1 MNNESMLK
9 IAICDDE
16 QPIRDYLKKLTE
28 KCTDAQVHVFA
39 NGEELLSDP
48 TVYDIILLD
57 ISLNRKPDSGKPNG
71 MEVAKKIRETS
82 DVIIIFVT
90 ALKEYVFEGYD
101 VGAFHYLLKPVDE
114 QKFMEVM
121 DKAISQ
127 IKKEKNTQPLI
138 IRMDGNY
145 IKIPVNN
152 IIYAENEARKIVLHT
167 KNMKEETY
175 SFYEKMEVLEQKLG
189 DRFFRS
195 HRGFLV
201 NLQEVVRYDNA
212 NIELKNGDRVFLAK
226 QKYNDFV
233 TAYMNYLRKA

>member
-1 MNNESMLK
+1 MLK

-127 IKKEKNTQPLI
+127 IKRKRIRSRSLSEWMAITLRYRSTILFMRKMKREKSFCT
-138 IRMDGNY
+138 
-145 IKIPVNN
+145 
-152 IIYAENEARKIVLHT
+152 RKT
-167 KNMKEETY
+167 
-175 SFYEKMEVLEQKLG
+175 
-189 DRFFRS
+189 
-195 HRGFLV
+195 
-201 NLQEVVRYDNA
+201 
-212 NIELKNGDRVFLAK
+212 
-226 QKYNDFV
+226 
-233 TAYMNYLRKA
+233 

>member
-1 MNNESMLK
+1 MLK

-138 IRMDGNY
+138 IRMDGN
-145 IKIPVNN
+145 
-152 IIYAENEARKIVLHT
+152 VL
-167 KNMKEETY
+167 
-175 SFYEKMEVLEQKLG
+175 FC
-189 DRFFRS
+189 FF
-195 HRGFLV
+195 F
-201 NLQEVVRYDNA
+201 
-212 NIELKNGDRVFLAK
+212 
-226 QKYNDFV
+226 
-233 TAYMNYLRKA
+233 

>member
-1 MNNESMLK
+1 MLK

-101 VGAFHYLLKPVDE
+101 VGAFHYLLKPIDE
-114 QKFMEVM
+114 QKFTEVM
-121 DKAISQ
+121 DRAICQ
-127 IKKEKNTQPLI
+127 IRSKKNVEPLVI
-138 IRMDGNY
+138 KVGGNY
-145 IKIPVNN
+145 VRIPVDD
-152 IIYAENEARKIVLHT
+152 ILYAENQARKIMLHT
-167 KNMKEETY
+167 KSKKEPY
-175 SFYEKMEVLEQKLG
+175 CFYEKMEVLEQKLG

-201 NLQEVVRYDNA
+201 NLQEVARYDNS
-212 NIELKNGDRVFLAK
+212 NIELKNGENVFLAK

-233 TAYMNYLRKA
+233 TAYMKYLRKV

>member
-121 DKAISQ
+121 DRRSVRSKRKRIHSRSLSEWMAITLRYRST
-127 IKKEKNTQPLI
+127 ILFMRKMKREKSFCT
-138 IRMDGNY
+138 
-145 IKIPVNN
+145 
-152 IIYAENEARKIVLHT
+152 RKT
-167 KNMKEETY
+167 
-175 SFYEKMEVLEQKLG
+175 
-189 DRFFRS
+189 
-195 HRGFLV
+195 
-201 NLQEVVRYDNA
+201 
-212 NIELKNGDRVFLAK
+212 
-226 QKYNDFV
+226 
-233 TAYMNYLRKA
+233 

>member
-28 KCTDAQVHVFA
+28 KCTDAQVNVFA

-127 IKKEKNTQPLI
+127 IKRKRIRSRSLSEWMAITLRYRSTILFMRKMKREKSFCT
-138 IRMDGNY
+138 
-145 IKIPVNN
+145 
-152 IIYAENEARKIVLHT
+152 RKT
-167 KNMKEETY
+167 
-175 SFYEKMEVLEQKLG
+175 
-189 DRFFRS
+189 
-195 HRGFLV
+195 
-201 NLQEVVRYDNA
+201 
-212 NIELKNGDRVFLAK
+212 
-226 QKYNDFV
+226 
-233 TAYMNYLRKA
+233 

>member
-71 MEVAKKIRETS
+71 MEVAKKIRETF

-90 ALKEYVFEGYD
+90 ALKEYVFEGYE
-101 VGAFHYLLKPVDE
+101 VQAVRYLLKPM
-114 QKFMEVM
+114 Q
-121 DKAISQ
+121 Q
-127 IKKEKNTQPLI
+127 EKVFELL
-138 IRMDGNY
+138 DL
-145 IKIPVNN
+145 
-152 IIYAENEARKIVLHT
+152 AR
-167 KNMKEETY
+167 
-175 SFYEKMEVLEQKLG
+175 Q
-189 DRFFRS
+189 
-195 HRGFLV
+195 
-201 NLQEVVRYDNA
+201 NLQEQPSLILNCADEKKKLYLSQIA
-212 NIELKNGDRVFLAK
+212 AIEAQGHYLIFHTTTGQLQQKASLSSLAGHLGDSFVMSHRSFYVNLAHLLRISRTECTLDTGLTVPVSRGAYKNLNEQFIL
-226 QKYNDFV
+226 Y
-233 TAYMNYLRKA
+233 YRKEMLE

>member
-127 IKKEKNTQPLI
+127 IKRKRIHSRSLSEWMAITLRYRSTILFMRKMKREKSFCT
-138 IRMDGNY
+138 
-145 IKIPVNN
+145 
-152 IIYAENEARKIVLHT
+152 RKT
-167 KNMKEETY
+167 
-175 SFYEKMEVLEQKLG
+175 
-189 DRFFRS
+189 
-195 HRGFLV
+195 
-201 NLQEVVRYDNA
+201 
-212 NIELKNGDRVFLAK
+212 
-226 QKYNDFV
+226 
-233 TAYMNYLRKA
+233 

>member
-127 IKKEKNTQPLI
+127 IKKEKNTPSRSLSEWMAI
-138 IRMDGNY
+138 TLRYRSTILFM
-145 IKIPVNN
+145 
-152 IIYAENEARKIVLHT
+152 RK
-167 KNMKEETY
+167 MKREK
-175 SFYEKMEVLEQKLG
+175 SFC
-189 DRFFRS
+189 
-195 HRGFLV
+195 
-201 NLQEVVRYDNA
+201 
-212 NIELKNGDRVFLAK
+212 
-226 QKYNDFV
+226 
-233 TAYMNYLRKA
+233 TRKT

>member
-1 MNNESMLK
+1 MLK

-114 QKFMEVM
+114 QKWMAITLRYRSTILFMRKM
-121 DKAISQ
+121 KR
-127 IKKEKNTQPLI
+127 EKSFCT
-138 IRMDGNY
+138 
-145 IKIPVNN
+145 
-152 IIYAENEARKIVLHT
+152 RKT
-167 KNMKEETY
+167 
-175 SFYEKMEVLEQKLG
+175 
-189 DRFFRS
+189 
-195 HRGFLV
+195 
-201 NLQEVVRYDNA
+201 
-212 NIELKNGDRVFLAK
+212 
-226 QKYNDFV
+226 
-233 TAYMNYLRKA
+233 

>member
-1 MNNESMLK
+1 MNNDNMLK

-28 KCTDAQVHVFA
+28 KCTDAQVYVFA
-39 NGEELLSDP
+39 HGEELLSDP
-48 TVYDIILLD
+48 TAYDIILLD
-57 ISLNRKPDSGKPNG
+57 ISLNQKPDSGKRNG

-127 IKKEKNTQPLI
+127 IRKEKNAQPLI

-189 DRFFRS
+189 DDFFRS

-212 NIELKNGDRVFLAK
+212 NIELKNGDKVFLAK

>member
-1 MNNESMLK
+1 MLK

-101 VGAFHYLLKPVDE
+101 VGAFHGSHGQGDQSD
-114 QKFMEVM
+114 QKG
-121 DKAISQ
+121 
-127 IKKEKNTQPLI
+127 KE
-138 IRMDGNY
+138 
-145 IKIPVNN
+145 
-152 IIYAENEARKIVLHT
+152 YAAAHYPNGWQLH
-167 KNMKEETY
+167 
-175 SFYEKMEVLEQKLG
+175 
-189 DRFFRS
+189 
-195 HRGFLV
+195 
-201 NLQEVVRYDNA
+201 
-212 NIELKNGDRVFLAK
+212 
-226 QKYNDFV
+226 
-233 TAYMNYLRKA
+233 

>member
-189 DRFFRS
+189 HHFFRS

>member
-57 ISLNRKPDSGKPNG
+57 ISLNRKPDSGKRNG

-127 IKKEKNTQPLI
+127 IRKEKNAQPLI

-167 KNMKEETY
+167 KT
-175 SFYEKMEVLEQKLG
+175 
-189 DRFFRS
+189 
-195 HRGFLV
+195 
-201 NLQEVVRYDNA
+201 
-212 NIELKNGDRVFLAK
+212 
-226 QKYNDFV
+226 
-233 TAYMNYLRKA
+233 

>member
-1 MNNESMLK
+1 MLK

-175 SFYEKMEVLEQKLG
+175 SFYEKMEVLEQILG
-189 DRFFRS
+189 DHFFRS

-201 NLQEVVRYDNA
+201 ILQEVVRYDNA

>member
-175 SFYEKMEVLEQKLG
+175 SFYEKMEVLEKKLG
-189 DRFFRS
+189 DHFFRS

>member
-1 MNNESMLK
+1 MNNDNMLK

-39 NGEELLSDP
+39 HGEELLSDP
-48 TVYDIILLD
+48 TAYDIILLD
-57 ISLNRKPDSGKPNG
+57 ISLNQKPDSGKRNG

-82 DVIIIFVT
+82 NVIIIFVT

-127 IKKEKNTQPLI
+127 IKKEKNAQPLI

-189 DRFFRS
+189 DDFFRS

-212 NIELKNGDRVFLAK
+212 NIELKNGDKVFLAK

>member
-1 MNNESMLK
+1 MLK

-152 IIYAENEARKIVLHT
+152 IIY
-167 KNMKEETY
+167 
-175 SFYEKMEVLEQKLG
+175 EKMEVLEQKLG
-189 DRFFRS
+189 DHFFRS